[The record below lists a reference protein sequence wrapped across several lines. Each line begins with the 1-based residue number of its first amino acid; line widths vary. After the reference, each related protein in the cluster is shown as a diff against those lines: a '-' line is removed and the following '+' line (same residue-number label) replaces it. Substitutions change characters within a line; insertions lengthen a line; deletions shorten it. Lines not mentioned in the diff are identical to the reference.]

1 MSVIDQQLTEHYA
14 LYNGDCIEV
23 LPTLP
28 DNSVHLCIYSPP
40 FCGLFHYSSSERDLS
55 NARSYEEFFEHYE
68 YVVREIHRVLLPGR
82 LTAVH
87 CMDVPKDGA
96 NHCGYRDF
104 PGDIIKLHERLGFD
118 YLPRICIWKEPLEV
132 RNRTMIKSLAHRT
145 IVEDSTLCTVASADY
160 ILPFRKRG
168 KNPIP
173 VAHPTGLQTYA
184 GERQVPVHL
193 WKYRGWK
200 GKQTENRYS
209 HWIWRNYAS
218 CFWNDIRLN
227 RVLPYLEARDS
238 EDERHMHP
246 LQLDVVE
253 RCVVLWSN
261 TEEVVL
267 SPFAGVGSELAGAV
281 VNGRKGFGVEL
292 KPTYYR
298 QAVKNLQA
306 VVNNLAD
313 PSQQQQDLFA
323 GLKEEME
330 AGQ

>member
-1 MSVIDQQLTEHYA
+1 
-14 LYNGDCIEV
+14 
-23 LPTLP
+23 
-28 DNSVHLCIYSPP
+28 
-40 FCGLFHYSSSERDLS
+40 
-55 NARSYEEFFEHYE
+55 
-68 YVVREIHRVLLPGR
+68 
-82 LTAVH
+82 
-87 CMDVPKDGA
+87 
-96 NHCGYRDF
+96 
-104 PGDIIKLHERLGFD
+104 
-118 YLPRICIWKEPLEV
+118 
-132 RNRTMIKSLAHRT
+132 
-145 IVEDSTLCTVASADY
+145 VEDSTLCTVASADY